1 MQQPRHTVAS
11 CACGLGLGLACVACF
26 LLLRLRQP
34 NATCALI
41 PSSSSS
47 LPHHLLPHYLFPPPL
62 PLRVT
67 RAHLGKKHHKKGRD
81 EVIDALDVAGAGVP
95 DRPHV
100 QDPAHAQAQAQAAT
114 SEPPHAQAQAAASRH
129 VASAACCLLPAAAA
143 PPCRTCPRPST
154 HTHTHIFASSLYA
167 TLSLSLSFSL
177 SLSPAAL
184 PASLHARRHTCAG
197 TAARA
202 AAGRAACPG
211 WFEAGPRRSGCK
223 WLGRAARRWP
233 RRTSRSS
240 WPRRRHTQSADASS
254 CRRAALRCLR
264 MPAARQRQRVTATA
278 AHMRSTYLLAAALT
292 ISTPPRFAAQ
302 DAQAMRT
309 RHAHMAATTASPTH
323 QPRTQPRVHAGACF
337 ACTMHYVH
345 HLKDSG
351 LAHAARGP
359 RDVRQL
365 TRCVAQE

>member
-143 PPCRTCPRPST
+143 PPCRTSPRPST
-154 HTHTHIFASSLYA
+154 HTHTHTSLRRPSMR
-167 TLSLSLSFSL
+167 LSLSLSLSRCL
-177 SLSPAAL
+177 SLPL
-184 PASLHARRHTCAG
+184 PSLPPCTHGGTPVQGLLHARQLEERHARVGSRQVHVDLVVSGLVGRRGGGRVVPREVVGHGVGILRAQTPHLVVAPLCVACA
-197 TAARA
+197 
-202 AAGRAACPG
+202 C
-211 WFEAGPRRSGCK
+211 
-223 WLGRAARRWP
+223 
-233 RRTSRSS
+233 
-240 WPRRRHTQSADASS
+240 
-254 CRRAALRCLR
+254 
-264 MPAARQRQRVTATA
+264 RQRV
-278 AHMRSTYLLAAALT
+278 RGS
-292 ISTPPRFAAQ
+292 
-302 DAQAMRT
+302 
-309 RHAHMAATTASPTH
+309 AS
-323 QPRTQPRVHAGACF
+323 QPRLPTC
-337 ACTMHYVH
+337 
-345 HLKDSG
+345 
-351 LAHAARGP
+351 AAP
-359 RDVRQL
+359 
-365 TRCVAQE
+365 TC